1 MPSRLFSVDPIEPG
15 QHVFVFSKSRNEVF
29 LVYKPAYH
37 EQLQAGHLRGEWYFR
52 PDGDLGVAPVSNG
65 YPTRTEAIAGLNFN
79 LEAETFEMT
88 ASG

>member
-29 LVYKPAYH
+29 
-37 EQLQAGHLRGEWYFR
+37 
-52 PDGDLGVAPVSNG
+52 APVSNG